1 MSRSAERDARDRM
14 ADIYERYSPNIAAYS
29 LRRAAPPDAA
39 DVVAETFLVAWRRI
53 GVVPDEP
60 NTLPWLYGVA
70 RRVIANQRR
79 TEQRRGRLK
88 ERLATEFIRH
98 SEVRSAS
105 DTSDDAGRVANAMA
119 KLSNDDAELLRL
131 IAWEDLTPSEVAAAM
146 DLVPSTARQRISRA
160 RRRLQKHLDEDGH
173 DQDLTEV
180 EETVPT
186 PRPGPQTCNRVREVG
201 GPGDDRA
208 LLHAFRGGMTS

>member
-1 MSRSAERDARDRM
+1 M
-14 ADIYERYSPNIAAYS
+14 ADIYERYSPNIAAYA
-29 LRRAAPPDAA
+29 LRRAAAADAA
-39 DVVAETFLVAWRRI
+39 DVVAETFLVAWRRVD
-53 GVVPDEP
+53 VVPDEP

-88 ERLATEFIRH
+88 QRLATEFIRH
-98 SEVRSAS
+98 SEVRSAI
-105 DTSDDAGRVANAMA
+105 DTSDDAGRVASAMS
-119 KLSNDDAELLRL
+119 KLSSDDAELLRL

-173 DQDLTEV
+173 DDRDDQDLTQSD
-180 EETVPT
+180 ETDQAPT
-186 PRPGPQTCNRVREVG
+186 PGPQGCDRTRGIGRR
-201 GPGDDRA
+201 GDDRT
-208 LLHAFRGGMTS
+208 LLYTFRGGMTP